1 MDKKLQEAIR
11 NAIKRPVIQSMKVQ
25 EPKVIEKKEKRVSK
39 KLEKKPLDT
48 FIPIELTTIVT
59 KEEEIVAW
67 DKKLTVTYTTT
78 KVLQDEK
85 E

>member
-1 MDKKLQEAIR
+1 MDKKLQDAIR
-11 NAIKRPVIQSMKVQ
+11 NAIQRPVMQRMKVQ

-78 KVLQDEK
+78 KVLQDAK

>member
-1 MDKKLQEAIR
+1 MDKKLQNAIR
-11 NAIKRPVIQSMKVQ
+11 NAIQRPVMQRMKVE

-78 KVLQDEK
+78 KVLQDAK

>member
-1 MDKKLQEAIR
+1 
-11 NAIKRPVIQSMKVQ
+11 MKVQ

-78 KVLQDEK
+78 KVLQDAK

>member
-1 MDKKLQEAIR
+1 
-11 NAIKRPVIQSMKVQ
+11 MKVQ

>member
-1 MDKKLQEAIR
+1 MQR
-11 NAIKRPVIQSMKVQ
+11 MKVQ
-25 EPKVIEKKEKRVSK
+25 EPKVEKKEKRVSK
-39 KLEKKPLDT
+39 KLAKKSLDT

-67 DKKLTVTYTTT
+67 DKTLTVTYTTT

>member
-1 MDKKLQEAIR
+1 
-11 NAIKRPVIQSMKVQ
+11 MKVQ
-25 EPKVIEKKEKRVSK
+25 EPKVEKKEKRVSK

-78 KVLQDEK
+78 KVLQDAK

>member
-1 MDKKLQEAIR
+1 MDKKLQNAIR
-11 NAIKRPVIQSMKVQ
+11 NAIQRPVMQRMKVQ

-59 KEEEIVAW
+59 KEEEIVA
-67 DKKLTVTYTTT
+67 
-78 KVLQDEK
+78 
-85 E
+85 

>member
-1 MDKKLQEAIR
+1 MDKKLQDAIR
-11 NAIKRPVIQSMKVQ
+11 NAIQRPVMQRMKVQ

-59 KEEEIVAW
+59 KEEEIVA
-67 DKKLTVTYTTT
+67 
-78 KVLQDEK
+78 
-85 E
+85 

>member
-1 MDKKLQEAIR
+1 
-11 NAIKRPVIQSMKVQ
+11 MKVE

-78 KVLQDEK
+78 KVLQDAK

>member
-1 MDKKLQEAIR
+1 
-11 NAIKRPVIQSMKVQ
+11 MKVE
-25 EPKVIEKKEKRVSK
+25 EPKVEKKEKRVSK

-78 KVLQDEK
+78 KVLQDAK

>member
-1 MDKKLQEAIR
+1 MDKKLQNAIR
-11 NAIKRPVIQSMKVQ
+11 NAIQRPVMQRMKVQ

-48 FIPIELTTIVT
+48 FIPIELTTIVDRQ
-59 KEEEIVAW
+59 EDIVAW
-67 DKKLTVTYTTT
+67 DKTLTVTYTTT